1 MRSVVRRILEMVA
14 RVVSWTDA
22 RPDTD
27 AGHMVSATRLKEVQG
42 QMEQLAV
49 LQRAGM
55 ISVHTGA
62 GEKRRLRR
70 EMLAGPIAHLSE
82 VGGLAGRDHP
92 DLVNKLRYRPSGS
105 SSLAH
110 RTAARSLQ
118 AEAEANKEVLSQYGL
133 SEAVLEVYG
142 QLLDQYDAAVK
153 AGIEGRA
160 THTGA
165 TKRLV
170 ALAQEAG
177 QIVRAMDA
185 RNRYRFKNDAQALGA
200 WISASAVFGQGG
212 GFGPAE
218 TPEPV
223 TPGLVTG
230 SSPVEG
236 SKTPEAGGDV
246 RPAA

>member
-1 MRSVVRRILEMVA
+1 MNSVVRRILEMVA
-14 RVVSWTDA
+14 RVVSWIDA

-27 AGHMVSATRLKEVQG
+27 AGQMVSAARLKEVQTE
-42 QMEQLAV
+42 MEQVAA
-49 LQRAGM
+49 LQRAGL
-55 ISVHTGA
+55 IAVHTGA

-92 DLVNKLRYRPSGS
+92 DLVNKLRYRPSGN

-118 AEAEANKEVLSQYGL
+118 AEAGASKEVLLKYGL

-142 QLLDQYDAAVK
+142 QLLDRYDSAIK

-160 THTGA
+160 MHTGA
-165 TKRLV
+165 TRRLE
-170 ALAQEAG
+170 ALALEAG
-177 QIVRAMDA
+177 RLVRAMDA
-185 RNRYRFKNDAQALGA
+185 RNRYRFKGDQQALGA
-200 WISASAVFGQGG
+200 WVSASAVFAQP
-212 GFGPAE
+212 GPA
-218 TPEPV
+218 
-223 TPGLVTG
+223 
-230 SSPVEG
+230 SSPAEPG
-236 SKTPEAGGDV
+236 KTPDAGGDV

>member
-1 MRSVVRRILEMVA
+1 MNSVVRRTVEMVA
-14 RVVSWTDA
+14 RVVSWIDA

-27 AGHMVSATRLKEVQG
+27 AGQLVSAARLKEVQAE
-42 QMEQLAV
+42 MEHVAA
-49 LQRAGM
+49 LQRAGL
-55 ISVHTGA
+55 IAVHTGA

-82 VGGLAGRDHP
+82 VGRLVGRDQP
-92 DLVNKLRYRPSGS
+92 DLVNKLRYRPSGN

-118 AEAEANKEVLSQYGL
+118 AEAEANKEVLSPHGL

-160 THTGA
+160 MHTGA
-165 TKRLV
+165 TKRLD
-170 ALAQEAG
+170 ALALEAG
-177 QIVRAMDA
+177 QLVRAMDA
-185 RNRYRFKNDAQALGA
+185 RNRYRFKNDQQALGA
-200 WISASAVFGQGG
+200 WISASTVFGQPGG
-212 GFGPAE
+212 VGPVE
-218 TPEPV
+218 TPG
-223 TPGLVTG
+223 PGP
-230 SSPVEG
+230 SPVEQ

>member
-1 MRSVVRRILEMVA
+1 
-14 RVVSWTDA
+14 
-22 RPDTD
+22 
-27 AGHMVSATRLKEVQG
+27 
-42 QMEQLAV
+42 MEQVAA
-49 LQRAGM
+49 LQRAGL
-55 ISVHTGA
+55 IEVHTGA

-92 DLVNKLRYRPSGS
+92 DLVSKLRYRPSGN

-118 AEAEANKEVLSQYGL
+118 AEAEANKGVLSEYGL

-160 THTGA
+160 RHTGA
-165 TKRLV
+165 TRRLE
-170 ALAQEAG
+170 ALALEAG
-177 QIVRAMDA
+177 KLVRAMDA
-185 RNRYRFKNDAQALGA
+185 HVRYRFRTDQQALGA
-200 WISASAVFGQGG
+200 WISASTVFGQPGG
-212 GFGPAE
+212 IGSAE

-223 TPGLVTG
+223 PPGPG
-230 SSPVEG
+230 SSPVDG
-236 SKTPEAGGDV
+236 SRTPDAGGDV

>member
-1 MRSVVRRILEMVA
+1 MNSVVRRILEMVA
-14 RVVSWTDA
+14 RVVSWIDA

-27 AGHMVSATRLKEVQG
+27 AGQMVSAARLKEVQTE
-42 QMEQLAV
+42 MEQVAA
-49 LQRAGM
+49 LQRAGL
-55 ISVHTGA
+55 IAVHTGA

-92 DLVNKLRYRPSGS
+92 DLVNKLRYRPSGN

-118 AEAEANKEVLSQYGL
+118 AEAGANKEVLLTYGL

-142 QLLDQYDAAVK
+142 ELLNQYDSAIK

-160 THTGA
+160 MHTGA
-165 TKRLV
+165 TRRLE
-170 ALAQEAG
+170 ALALEAG
-177 QIVRAMDA
+177 RLVRAMDA
-185 RNRYRFKNDAQALGA
+185 RNRYRFKSDEQALGA
-200 WISASAVFGQGG
+200 WISASAVFAQPGG
-212 GFGPAE
+212 VGPVE
-218 TPEPV
+218 TPPPV
-223 TPGLVTG
+223 PPGAG
-230 SSPVEG
+230 S
-236 SKTPEAGGDV
+236 DV